1 MSDYHKIQKIIIATI
16 MREQGETGVQTH
28 FNMLKKFVLEQEVKV
43 CVITPFSFYQ
53 CLVLPV
59 FALRKIIDILS
70 GELSVW
76 WYRYWHYFFLKQ
88 ALKAELA
95 EQAQKGIP
103 VVIYAQC
110 PLSAKAAL
118 EARTTENQK
127 VIMAVHFNISQAD
140 EWANKGKIKIGSW
153 VYHKIKALENEVI
166 PLLDAIVY
174 ISGFMKETIEK
185 NISKSTKVK
194 SIVSPNFIFTPKP
207 LDSNNIEGDLISIG
221 TLEYRKNQSY
231 LLRVLSEAK
240 KMGRSYSLTLIG
252 EGPDRRTL
260 EALAQ
265 SLDVARQVKFLG
277 FQKNAAQFLYTHR
290 LYVHSSLID
299 NLPIAL
305 IEALACKL
313 PILAGAVGGIP
324 EMFSDGVEGFYWSLD
339 DPAAGAKKLI
349 ALMEDKETYNKM
361 AEAAKA
367 RFSANFQSSVV
378 ANRLLSFLC
387 NQAFPNSGF

>member
-1 MSDYHKIQKIIIATI
+1 MAYYHKNQKIIIATI

-28 FNMLKKFVLEQEVKV
+28 FNMLKEFVLERGVKA

-53 CLVLPV
+53 CLVIPV
-59 FALRKIIDILS
+59 FALRKLIDILS

-140 EWANKGKIKIGSW
+140 EWAYKGKIKIGSW
-153 VYHKIKALENEVI
+153 VYNKIKTLENEVI
-166 PLLDAIVY
+166 PLIDAIVY

-185 NISKSTKVK
+185 NISKSTKLK

-339 DPAAGAKKLI
+339 DPTAGAKKLI
-349 ALMEDKETYNKM
+349 ALMEDTETYIKM